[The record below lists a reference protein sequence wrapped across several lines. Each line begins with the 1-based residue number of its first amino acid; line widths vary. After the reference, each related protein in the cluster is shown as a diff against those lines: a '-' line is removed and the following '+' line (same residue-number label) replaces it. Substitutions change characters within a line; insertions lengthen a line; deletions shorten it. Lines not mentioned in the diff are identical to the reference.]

1 MSALLLPALG
11 LIVGVLGLLWG
22 ADRFVAGSAGAAR
35 NYGISPLV
43 IGLTVVSIGTSAP
56 EILVSVNAALNQAS
70 ELAVGNALGSNL
82 ANIGLVLGIT
92 ALIAPI
98 PVQKHLLSQEAV
110 VLLFITAAAGLCLYD
125 GYLGRGESLLLGSL
139 VLPLI
144 FITIKYKKNHTSPEE
159 IAAGEEIPN
168 ITMAAA
174 GLWFVVGLIVLLAS
188 AEVTVWSAKTIAQS
202 MGISE
207 LVIGLTVVAI
217 GTSLPELAA
226 SAVSAL
232 RGHHDIAIGNVFGS
246 NLFNIMLVMT
256 SAGAIAPIALAPE
269 VFSRDFSSLAAMTIL
284 LVAMVAFA
292 LFRGSRSGTPAR
304 LSRRF
309 GFILVGGYGLYYLI
323 LWPYVVNAA

>member
-1 MSALLLPALG
+1 
-11 LIVGVLGLLWG
+11 
-22 ADRFVAGSAGAAR
+22 
-35 NYGISPLV
+35 
-43 IGLTVVSIGTSAP
+43 
-56 EILVSVNAALNQAS
+56 
-70 ELAVGNALGSNL
+70 
-82 ANIGLVLGIT
+82 
-92 ALIAPI
+92 
-98 PVQKHLLSQEAV
+98 
-110 VLLFITAAAGLCLYD
+110 
-125 GYLGRGESLLLGSL
+125 
-139 VLPLI
+139 
-144 FITIKYKKNHTSPEE
+144 
-159 IAAGEEIPN
+159 
-168 ITMAAA
+168 MAAA

-256 SAGAIAPIALAPE
+256 SAGAIAPIALTPE
-269 VFSRDFSSLAAMTIL
+269 VFSRDFLSLAAMTFL

-292 LFRGSRSGTPAR
+292 LFRGARSGTPAR

>member
-35 NYGISPLV
+35 NYGISPLI

-56 EILVSVNAALNQAS
+56 EILVSINAALSQAG

-82 ANIGLVLGIT
+82 ANIGLVLGVT

-98 PVQKHLLSQEAV
+98 PVQKHLLTQEAV
-110 VLLFITAAAGLCLYD
+110 VLILVTGAAGFCLYD
-125 GYLGRGESLLLGSL
+125 GYLDRGESLLLASL
-139 VLPLI
+139 IFPLI
-144 FITIKYKKNHTSPEE
+144 YITIKYKKNHTSPEE
-159 IAAGEEIPN
+159 VAAGEEIPN

-174 GLWFVVGLIVLLAS
+174 GLWFIVGLSVLLAS
-188 AEVTVWSAKTIAQS
+188 AEITVWSAKTIAQS
-202 MGISE
+202 MGVSE

-226 SAVSAL
+226 SAVSAV

-246 NLFNIMLVMT
+246 NLFNLMLVMT
-256 SAGAIAPIALAPE
+256 SAGAIAPITLTPE
-269 VFSRDFSSLAAMTIL
+269 VFSRDYASLSLMTLL

-292 LFRGSRSGTPAR
+292 LFKGAKSGSAAK

-309 GFILVGGYGLYYLI
+309 GFILISGYCLYYVV
-323 LWPYVVNAA
+323 LWPYIINT